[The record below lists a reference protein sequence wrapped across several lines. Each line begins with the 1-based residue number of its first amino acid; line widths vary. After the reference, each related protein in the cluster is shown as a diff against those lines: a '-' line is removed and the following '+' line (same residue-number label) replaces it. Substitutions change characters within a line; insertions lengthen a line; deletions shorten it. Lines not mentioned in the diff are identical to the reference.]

1 MPAREKGV
9 PFDFDSPFQGL
20 LQVTR
25 KERSGWGRV
34 SREGGGLG
42 LRGTEGRP
50 GIISRPSVQTHMCS
64 VSPTLFTQ
72 AVPTARSAPGSP
84 PWPVPTPY
92 PQEAPPQ
99 ESPLSVSHP
108 FLITPTCLL
117 PHPRPQNSQA
127 CHVRTV
133 SASTLGHMPGRRKL
147 IQEAGELAS
156 LMALLFAW
164 PQPQVGWEAAAVF
177 RGTAA

>member
-50 GIISRPSVQTHMCS
+50 GIISRPSVQTHMCA

-92 PQEAPPQ
+92 PLGGPTPGEPPLCHPPLPHHPYLPPAPSTSPRTLRPATLGQSLPALWAICQGDGSLSKKQENLLP
-99 ESPLSVSHP
+99 SWHS
-108 FLITPTCLL
+108 CLL
-117 PHPRPQNSQA
+117 
-127 CHVRTV
+127 
-133 SASTLGHMPGRRKL
+133 GHSHR
-147 IQEAGELAS
+147 
-156 LMALLFAW
+156 
-164 PQPQVGWEAAAVF
+164 
-177 RGTAA
+177 